1 MAKPKTCITARHLQ
15 KIISMPRLR
24 AIKNTKENHSNLLL
38 FGGSGVIGRAI
49 ATEFGN
55 QGWSV
60 GIHYH
65 HNRKSA
71 EATAAAINKT
81 EGGAEVY
88 QANVHDPSQI
98 RSIFRSFLQ
107 DYGSLTL
114 LIWAVGLAPSKLIP
128 KTTADE
134 WENTVQ
140 TNLTGAF
147 HILKEAGS
155 IFERQQ
161 DGAVILIGSRSGEQ
175 GITGQSAYA
184 ASKAGLMGL
193 MRTAAQEWGGWNIR
207 VNAIF
212 PGWHSSPLS
221 DSGIDS
227 ALAHQTHILHRTP
240 SLDHVAKSVFHLS
253 STQDI
258 SGQVWNLDSR
268 L

>member
-1 MAKPKTCITARHLQ
+1 MAKSRTCITARHLQ
-15 KIISMPRLR
+15 KITSMPRLE
-24 AIKNTKENHSNLLL
+24 AIKNTKENHSNILL

-55 QGWSV
+55 QEWSV

-71 EATAAAINKT
+71 QATAAAIHKT
-81 EGGAEVY
+81 GGDAQVY

-98 RSIFRSFLQ
+98 RNIFRAFLQ
-107 DYGSLTL
+107 DYGSLTV
-114 LIWAVGLAPSKLIP
+114 LIWAVGLAPSKLLP

-147 HILKEAGS
+147 HILREAGS
-155 IFERQQ
+155 IFERQR
-161 DGAVILIGSRSGEQ
+161 DGTVILIGSRSGEQ
-175 GITGQSAYA
+175 GMTGQSAYA

-221 DSGIDS
+221 DRGIDCT
-227 ALAHQTHILHRTP
+227 LAHQTHILHRTP
-240 SLDHVAKSVFHLS
+240 SLDHVAKSVYHLA

>member
-1 MAKPKTCITARHLQ
+1 MN
-15 KIISMPRLR
+15 SSGS
-24 AIKNTKENHSNLLL
+24 TKDIQDKHSNLLI

-49 ATEFGN
+49 ATEFGR

-65 HNRKSA
+65 QNRASA
-71 EATAAAINKT
+71 EGTAELIHET
-81 EGGAEVY
+81 EGDARLYEADV
-88 QANVHDPSQI
+88 NDPSKI
-98 RSIFRSFLQ
+98 RNLFQSFIQ
-107 DYGSLTL
+107 DYKSLTL
-114 LIWAVGLAPSKLIP
+114 LLWAVGVAPSSLLA
-128 KTTADE
+128 KTTPEE
-134 WENTVQ
+134 WGHTLQ

-147 HILKEAGS
+147 QVLKQAGP
-155 IFERQQ
+155 IFEKQR

-175 GITGQSAYA
+175 GMTGQAAYA

-221 DSGIDS
+221 GQGIDL
-227 ALAHQTHILHRTP
+227 ALAHQTHTLNRTP
-240 SLDHVAKSVFHLS
+240 SLDQVAKSVYHLAS
-253 STQDI
+253 NRDI

-268 L
+268 V